1 MKPETREIMEFIP
14 KFANDGRG
22 KTFSVK
28 AAWREYTGQ
37 KVGRPLKIKVNGIHI
52 NVMSA
57 AIVKLKNE
65 GKLIPTPF
73 RSVWK
78 WVGD

>member
-52 NVMSA
+52 NAMSA
-57 AIVKLKNE
+57 AIKKLKNE

-73 RSVWK
+73 RSVWE
-78 WVGD
+78 WIGD